1 MKNPKKSIRT
11 SSVFWGLLLIF
22 AAVFLIAGQLGFL
35 ENVNAFSVIF
45 AIFWVAIFIEGM
57 IRRSFGKILF
67 SLAFLFIIFD
77 EQLGIKG
84 VSNWTVLMAALLGTI
99 GFNIIFKRKKHY
111 HYEELEV
118 DSDRYNAQKR
128 VTNSLNGNK
137 IFFRTSFGSAVKY
150 VNSDH
155 FEYASLECS
164 FGAMKVFFDQ
174 AVIESGNAV
183 IDLDISFSGVEL
195 YFPKSWTV
203 VNQTDTSFAGLDE
216 KNHSE
221 STGSPLV
228 TLTGDISFSGV
239 TIIYV

>member
-1 MKNPKKSIRT
+1 MKNPKRSVRT
-11 SSVFWGLLLIF
+11 SNVFWGLLLIL

-35 ENVNAFSVIF
+35 EQVNTFSIIF
-45 AIFWVAIFIEGM
+45 AIFWVAILIEGVA
-57 IRRSFGKILF
+57 RGSFGKILF

-84 VSNWTVLMAALLGTI
+84 VSNWTVLTAALLGTI
-99 GFNIIFKRKKHY
+99 GLNMIFKRNKNY
-111 HYEELEV
+111 HHEKMDE
-118 DSDRYNAQKR
+118 DCDRYNIQKR
-128 VTNSLNGNK
+128 MANSLEGDK
-137 IFFRTSFGSAVKY
+137 IFFRTTFGSAVKY
-150 VNSDH
+150 VSSEH
-155 FEYASLECS
+155 FEYAFLECS

-174 AVIESGNAV
+174 AMIENGNAV
-183 IDLDISFSGVEL
+183 IELDVSFSGVEL

-203 VNQTDTSFAGLDE
+203 VNQTDTAFGGLDE